1 MPYYPQVRVCEKTGS
16 GVPDPYERGRVGAE
30 HARPILRSRL
40 TFLLLILAAF
50 GVSGSGFAVVRFIEV
65 SVCASDKERSEPRRI
80 SEQRTCTTLLQPRP
94 TRRNLSQ
101 REQVPPDMSLRR
113 ELFQRPPPAIRLSH
127 A

>member
-80 SEQRTCTTLLQPRP
+80 SEPRSFILLEPRP
-94 TRRNLSQ
+94 IHRNLSQ
-101 REQVPPDMSLRR
+101 PEQRPRDIFLRR